1 MLTALNFIAHY
12 SLLTAHSSL
21 LKMSDI
27 KIIINGGN
35 NQILPNAT
43 QAIQYFYG
51 SGNQDESAEDTSAE
65 QHRLAL
71 YINKERIP
79 GYLAQIGECKS
90 ASELAKVVLGM
101 VEQES
106 LLTPEDMVKGKFI
119 SLLLPHAT
127 RITSGATVD
136 NVRKC
141 INDAWMKRPRRN

>member
-1 MLTALNFIAHY
+1 
-12 SLLTAHSSL
+12 
-21 LKMSDI
+21 MSDI

-35 NQILPNAT
+35 NQIPPNAT

-51 SGNQDESAEDTSAE
+51 SGNQDESPEDIPAE

-101 VEQES
+101 VEQEPR
-106 LLTPEDMVKGKFI
+106 LTPEDMVKGKFI

-127 RITSGATVD
+127 RIASGATVD

-141 INDAWMKRPRRN
+141 INDAWMKRPRRS